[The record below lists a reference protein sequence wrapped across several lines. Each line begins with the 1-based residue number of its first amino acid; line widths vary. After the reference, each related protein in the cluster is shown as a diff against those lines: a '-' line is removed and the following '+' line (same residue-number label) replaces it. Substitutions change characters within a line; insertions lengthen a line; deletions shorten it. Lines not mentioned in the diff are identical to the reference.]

1 MCIALR
7 NVTFRL
13 GNYEFNPDA
22 DSNKEAE
29 MQSRS
34 KERRGYFHRW
44 VDDVETN
51 KDIPYVKTMAL
62 VEDAEDGKI
71 HTVEYYNL
79 QFIDK

>member
-22 DSNKEAE
+22 DIKEEAE
-29 MQSRS
+29 MQDRC
-34 KERRGYFHRW
+34 KERSGYFHRW